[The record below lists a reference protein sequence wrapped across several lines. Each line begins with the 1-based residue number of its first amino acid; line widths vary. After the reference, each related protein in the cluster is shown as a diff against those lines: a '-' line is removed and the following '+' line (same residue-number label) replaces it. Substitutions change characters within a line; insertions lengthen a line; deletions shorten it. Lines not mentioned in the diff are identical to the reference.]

1 MKIPRAGAARSF
13 FRRFAT
19 DRRANFA
26 VLTALSAPFAI
37 GLAAIAI
44 DQGALFNERRA
55 AQSLVDIAA
64 ITAAANLD
72 RAETAALT
80 TLKDNGL
87 TSASIGGKASPVSPG
102 KPIVTVVPGRYTSS
116 SSLAVKSRFVAGQT
130 PFNAVQVSLRKTG
143 TLYFGSSI
151 MAPPVIGA
159 TAIAGTSAE
168 AAFSVGS
175 RLAEVKT
182 ENSPL
187 LNALLGGLLGS
198 KLSLSVMDYNA
209 LISADIDVL
218 SFVDALAV
226 KLNMTGVSY
235 SEVLASK
242 ATVGQIATA
251 MADIPGLD
259 QKSMLLLRALGA
271 GAKTTTKIPL
281 NHFLDLGSVGRL
293 GLGQQPAGLSVGA
306 SALSMLTAAGALAN
320 GSNQVALDLGAT
332 VPGLAVVTLQ
342 IAIGEPLQFSPWL
355 AVGGEGTVVRTAQ
368 TRLKLLISLG
378 VGNPN
383 LSGGNKLVAV
393 NLPLHV
399 EVAHAEAR
407 LTEISCPT
415 GRRDSRRVSIAAL
428 PGIASLRI
436 GESAGNGFADF
447 SRPLTF
453 RDARIADIR
462 LLILSLVAINGSAST
477 AITNMQPTTLT
488 FGDAEITGKVSKT
501 ASTRNLTQ
509 SLTTSLLDKLTLSV
523 DLLGLGLPVPGLL
536 ASVTPTLTTILNE
549 ATKPIDD
556 LLHSLLSAL
565 GVQVG
570 QAEVRVTG
578 ATCSRPVL
586 VQ

>member
-1 MKIPRAGAARSF
+1 M
-13 FRRFAT
+13 
-19 DRRANFA
+19 
-26 VLTALSAPFAI
+26 LTALSVPFAV

-55 AQSLVDIAA
+55 TQSLVDIAA

-72 RAETAALT
+72 QAELAALT

-87 TSASIGGKASPVSPG
+87 ASARIGAATGPVSPG
-102 KPIVTVVPGRYTSS
+102 RPIVTVVPGRYTSS
-116 SSLAVKSRFVAGQT
+116 PSLTVNSRFVAGKT
-130 PFNAVQVSLRKTG
+130 PYNAVRVSMRKTG
-143 TLYFGSSI
+143 RLYFGASI

-159 TAIAGTSAE
+159 SAIAGTSAE
-168 AAFSVGS
+168 AAFSIGS

-198 KLSLSVMDYNA
+198 KLSLGVMDYDA

-218 SFVDALAV
+218 SFVDMLAV
-226 KLNMTGVSY
+226 KLNLTGVSY
-235 SEVLASK
+235 SEVLAAK
-242 ATVGQIATA
+242 ATVGQIAAA
-251 MADIPGLD
+251 MAEVPGLD
-259 QKSMLLLRALGA
+259 QKSALLLRSLGA

-281 NHFLDLGSVGRL
+281 ERFLDLGSIGRL
-293 GLGQQPAGLSVGA
+293 GLGQQPAGLSIA
-306 SALSMLTAAGALAN
+306 ANALSMLTAAGALAN
-320 GSNQVALDLGAT
+320 GSNQLALDLGAT
-332 VPGLAVVTLQ
+332 VPGLAAVTLE
-342 IAIGEPLQFSPWL
+342 IAIGEPQQTSPWL
-355 AVGGEGTVVRTAQ
+355 AVGGEGSVVRTAQ
-368 TRLKLLISLG
+368 TRLKLGVSLG
-378 VGNPN
+378 VDNPN

-393 NLPLHV
+393 RLPLHV

-407 LTEISCPT
+407 LTSISCPN

-428 PGIASLRI
+428 PGVASLRI
-436 GESAGNGFADF
+436 GESIGNGFADF
-447 SRPLTF
+447 SRPLSF

-462 LLILSLVAINGSAST
+462 LLLLSLVAINGSAST
-477 AITNMQPTTLT
+477 AITNMQPTTLA
-488 FGDAEITGKVSKT
+488 FGDTDITGKVYKT

-509 SLTTSLLDKLTLSV
+509 SLTTSLLEDLTLSV

-536 ASVTPTLTTILNE
+536 ASVTPTLTAILNG

-556 LLHSLLSAL
+556 LLHTVLSAL

-570 QAEVRVTG
+570 QAVVRVTG